1 METITIELTPEQ
13 KSLLEALS
21 RETGKS
27 VTALIQEA
35 LEGLQELAR
44 PVRLKGDTNGSHT
57 EPVKETE
64 EPHKPIWETFI
75 EASREI
81 PDEELDR
88 LPTDGA
94 TQHDHYIYGVPKRPI

>member
-13 KSLLEALS
+13 KSLLETLS
-21 RETGKS
+21 RETGKT
-27 VTALIQEA
+27 VTALIREA
-35 LEGLQELAR
+35 LEGLQEHVR
-44 PVRLKGDTNGSHT
+44 PVPPNGGPNGSPT
-57 EPVKETE
+57 EPVKAPE

-94 TQHDHYIYGVPKRPI
+94 TQHDHYIYGVPKRPV

>member
-13 KSLLEALS
+13 KSLLETLS
-21 RETGKS
+21 RETGKT

-35 LEGLQELAR
+35 LEGLQEHGR
-44 PVRLKGDTNGSHT
+44 PVPPKGGTNGSHT
-57 EPVKETE
+57 ELVKEPE

-94 TQHDHYIYGVPKRPI
+94 TQHDHYIYGVPKRSV

>member
-1 METITIELTPEQ
+1 METITIELTSEQ
-13 KSLLEALS
+13 KSLLETLS
-21 RETGKS
+21 RETGKT

-35 LEGLQELAR
+35 LEGLKEHRR
-44 PVRLKGDTNGSHT
+44 PVPPNGGPNGSHT
-57 EPVKETE
+57 APVKEPE

-81 PDEELDR
+81 PDEELAR

-94 TQHDHYIYGVPKRPI
+94 TQHDHYIYGVPKRPV